1 MEEGGNNGTNN
12 KSNGSYGT
20 LNGALS
26 ERTTKWVSSVSGGV
40 AGALLTALFIIIP
53 VINTWLENSKEIS
66 MAQIKNSAE
75 QLDYITRRMSDS
87 DKERDLYKKEM
98 LETQAQLRELQKK
111 CK

>member
-1 MEEGGNNGTNN
+1 MENEQNGKSTRNISYTN
-12 KSNGSYGT
+12 

-26 ERTTKWVSSVSGGV
+26 ERAAKWVSGVSGGV

-66 MAQIKNSAE
+66 MAQIRNSAE
-75 QLDYITRRMSDS
+75 QIEYITKRMADS

-98 LETQAQLRELQKK
+98 LETQSQLRELQKK
-111 CK
+111 CNR

>member
-1 MEEGGNNGTNN
+1 MEEGGSNGSNN
-12 KSNGSYGT
+12 KSNGSYTT

-26 ERTTKWVSSVSGGV
+26 ERATKWVSGVSGGV

-75 QLDYITRRMSDS
+75 QISYISQRMSDS
-87 DKERDLYKKEM
+87 DKERDLYKSELMKVQQE
-98 LETQAQLRELQKK
+98 LRELQRK
-111 CK
+111 CR

>member
-1 MEEGGNNGTNN
+1 MENENNGKDIRNLSYTN
-12 KSNGSYGT
+12 

-26 ERTTKWVSSVSGGV
+26 ERATKWVSGVSGGV

-66 MAQIKNSAE
+66 MAQIRNSSE
-75 QLDYITRRMSDS
+75 QIAYITKRMEDS

-98 LETQAQLRELQKK
+98 LETQAQLREMQKR